1 MEPVKVIDISKH
13 NGNIDFKAVKAS
25 GIYGVIIRA
34 GYGRYVSQKD
44 PSFDSYYQNA
54 KAAGLKVGSY
64 WYSYA
69 SSPAEAETEASVFCK
84 VVEGKVFELPLY
96 YDIEEKK
103 HLALGLKVCSEMID
117 KFCSYLESKGY
128 FAGIY
133 SFDSFYT
140 NISDDVKR
148 KYSKWVA
155 RVENIK
161 PTKCENYD
169 LWQFTWKASI
179 KGISGECDCSYCYKD
194 FPAIIKAAG
203 LNGNDTVSEKYNIT
217 ARISN
222 LDKKTANDIS
232 DKCQKLGM
240 TVVLSSN

>member
-1 MEPVKVIDISKH
+1 MSEIERKPMEEW
-13 NGNIDFKAVKAS
+13 NI
-25 GIYGVIIRA
+25 
-34 GYGRYVSQKD
+34 
-44 PSFDSYYQNA
+44 A
-54 KAAGLKVGSY
+54 KAAELLNEAQ
-64 WYSYA
+64 WA
-69 SSPAEAETEASVFCK
+69 LTIAELCAKEKHKRLADIVMDYLDVIEDEMAKYMGFDSNKDFQA
-84 VVEGKVFELPLY
+84 F
-96 YDIEEKK
+96 IEEKK

-117 KFCSYLESKGY
+117 KFCSYLESNGY

-203 LNGNDTVSEKYNIT
+203 LNGNDTASEKYNIT

-222 LDKKTANDIS
+222 LDKKSAIDIS
-232 DKCQKLGM
+232 DACQRLGM